1 MLTKCPAL
9 THLLP
14 MNASFFYPLKTSE
27 NFTVFW
33 CFQWVANGCIGN
45 EWVKLGPGVREKI
58 WNLIT
63 SKQFLVLSTLTAK
76 QKNGWKAYKIHQSVL
91 NPVFKILLHYVR
103 NDRTQEIQ
111 QNKEI
116 YLPLAKSIPCNIKRD
131 SKWNIT
137 AVIKCSS
144 LLT

>member
-33 CFQWVANGCIGN
+33 CFQWVEKGCIGN

-76 QKNGWKAYKIHQSVL
+76 QKNGWKAYQIHQPVL

-103 NDRTQEIQ
+103 TDRTQEIQ